1 VELQSLREL
10 PPEWVQPVMD
20 KLGLDEHYFRPRLFN
35 EDFVVQGA
43 NGPER
48 FPKTVMLLHIGMDA
62 TRTVYRHRQHGFLID
77 PGGAWLQSIDAVL
90 GDMEKVAWFRKNFQ
104 SVGMIAVDAFVEN
117 YTRIITLLRARAGA
131 KILVL
136 NTLTIEPG
144 NLTHNYQMAKY
155 PHARRL
161 REFNIALWELSR
173 KLDFAVVDVDRILK
187 CAGTR
192 SQTEFA
198 HFLPQHNLFI
208 AHEAFRIMCDLGIF

>member
-1 VELQSLREL
+1 VIDR
-10 PPEWVQPVMD
+10 
-20 KLGLDEHYFRPRLFN
+20 LGLTDDHFRPRLFN
-35 EDFVVQGA
+35 EQFVVQGA

-48 FPKTVMLLHIGMDA
+48 FPKTVVVLHIGMDA
-62 TRTVYRHRQHGFLID
+62 TRTVYRHRQHGFLVD
-77 PGGAWLQSIDAVL
+77 PGGAWLQSIDVVL
-90 GDMEKVAWFRKNFQ
+90 GDIQKVAWFRKNFE
-104 SVGMIAVDAFVEN
+104 SIGMITVNAFLEN
-117 YTRIITLLRARAGA
+117 YTKIINHLRRAGA

-144 NLTHNYQMAKY
+144 NLTHNYQISKY

-187 CAGTR
+187 CAGTS

-208 AHEAFRIMCDLGIF
+208 AHEAFRIMRDLGIF